1 MLRKLF
7 PTGVLALTFAAGICL
22 ADPPADTGGKEG
34 GGKDGDKAGQREG
47 RPRRIGG
54 EGRGEGGRRRGE
66 GGPMRFDPKAEL
78 TRMTETLKL
87 DEDQQATIGKVLE
100 NAQTKMTEQRE
111 KMRPSDDERAKMD
124 AMREEMRAAREAG
137 DDAKVQ
143 ELRERMR
150 ESMGPRME
158 ESRKAM
164 DEIHKTLHDGI
175 VAQLRDDQKPQFETM
190 WAERMAM
197 RRGGPGGP
205 DGPGGPN
212 RGPLALKAI
221 VDKLDDL
228 TADQKQQIETLFT
241 TFRDANKDKS
251 ARPSPEAAKK
261 LQADVMAVLTDG
273 QKAKVEKTLSG
284 NRRGPGGPGEGRGE
298 RPRRPRGDK
307 PEEKHEGV

>member
-7 PTGVLALTFAAGICL
+7 PTGVLALAFAAGICL
-22 ADPPADTGGKEG
+22 AEPPTDNGGNE
-34 GGKDGDKAGQREG
+34 GGKDGAKAGQREG
-47 RPRRIGG
+47 RPRRFGG
-54 EGRGEGGRRRGE
+54 EGRGVGARRRGE

-78 TRMTETLKL
+78 ARMTETLKL
-87 DEDQQATIGKVLE
+87 DETQQASIGKVLE
-100 NAQTKMTEQRE
+100 DAQTKMTEQRE
-111 KMRPSDDERAKMD
+111 KMRPSDEDRAKMD
-124 AMREEMRAAREAG
+124 AAREEMRAAREAG
-137 DDAKVQ
+137 DDAKVK
-143 ELRERMR
+143 ELRDKMR

-158 ESRKAM
+158 EARKAM
-164 DEIHKTLHDGI
+164 DEIHKTMHDGI

-197 RRGGPGGP
+197 RRGGP
-205 DGPGGPN
+205 DGPGAPN
-212 RGPLALKAI
+212 RGPLALKSI

-241 TFRDANKDKS
+241 TFRDANKDKT
-251 ARPSPEAAKK
+251 ARPSPEATKK

-273 QKAKVEKTLSG
+273 QKAKVEKALTG
-284 NRRGPGGPGEGRGE
+284 NRRGPGGPGGPGE